1 MVNNFLESFIR
12 SATDVYVYNPVN
24 TLLFALIFAGG
35 VYLIYEQLIKRF
47 KLKMNRN
54 FLFAASMWAFFA
66 MSIRLLYDTGYTKSV
81 LFITPYVTVI
91 DFALAV
97 GFLIVALYI
106 EKKKKIDYWKTW
118 GMSGA
123 LLGLVL
129 LSLSPLNNW
138 SGFVKVVALWAV
150 SFIILIWAKK
160 IFPKFFTWWNI
171 GVLQTHMM
179 DAAGSFIGITF
190 FAFSEEHVVGR
201 TLMAFAESAGMTV
214 YGSGSWIMYPLKL
227 IVLIP
232 ILYYLDRYSENMQE
246 TKYIKTILFVL
257 GFAIG
262 LRNAFNILILGG

>member
-1 MVNNFLESFIR
+1 MVNNFLDSFIR
-12 SATDVYVYNPVN
+12 SATDVYAYNPVN

-35 VYLIYEQLIKRF
+35 VFFIYEVLIKRF
-47 KLKMNRN
+47 KLKINRN

-97 GFLIVALYI
+97 GFLFIAIYI
-106 EKKKKIDYWKTW
+106 EKKKKIEYWKTW
-118 GMSGA
+118 GLSGA
-123 LLGLVL
+123 LLGLIL

-138 SGFVKVVALWAV
+138 SGFSMVVALWVV
-150 SFIILIWAKK
+150 SLVILVWARK

-171 GVLQTHMM
+171 GVLEAHMM

-190 FAFSEEHVVGR
+190 FAFSEAHVLGR
-201 TLMAFAESAGMTV
+201 SLMDYAVSGGLTV
-214 YGSGSWIMYPLKL
+214 FGSGAWIMFPLKL

-232 ILYYLDRYSENMQE
+232 VLYYLDRYTGDMQE
-246 TKYIKTILFVL
+246 TKYIKTIIFVL